1 MTNDSYD
8 IIREYWTLMD
18 DLLYPFD
25 DGKVNDFPNERD
37 SILEKRKRLA
47 SIPNKLRTLTVG
59 DLDKCKRIL
68 LRAIDK
74 VLEIIEASKLGYP
87 LARNQG
93 LIIENYV
100 YGKLFSVLEG
110 AVKSPLGLGYPNF
123 YYEQGGDF
131 DAQPLVVLLLSFKAE
146 LEAREFFNYPAFAD
160 FFRELK
166 KEILQM
172 WEEENRNHRTKSK

>member
-25 DGKVNDFPNERD
+25 DTKSKDFPNEYD
-37 SILEKRKRLA
+37 SIVEKRRRLA
-47 SIPNKLRTLTVG
+47 AIPSKLQTLTVG
-59 DLDKCKRIL
+59 DLGQCKKNL
-68 LRAIDK
+68 LSAIDK

-93 LIIENYV
+93 LIIDNYV
-100 YGKLFSVLEG
+100 YGKLLSVVEG

-123 YYEQGGDF
+123 YYERGGDF
-131 DAQPLVVLLLSFKAE
+131 DSQPLVILLLSFKAE
-146 LEAREFFNYPAFAD
+146 LESKEFPNYPAFAD
-160 FFRELK
+160 FFREFK
-166 KEILQM
+166 KQVLEM
-172 WEEENRNHRTKSK
+172 WEKENRTHRRKR